1 MTSNKNVY
9 YELFNEKL
17 DELFKDLIIS
27 FPDITEFKRFKSG
40 LTLLRNVDP
49 KSPQAIFNNYVI
61 TKFKE
66 AILSKDDSFFLDND
80 DFGIVSARKDY
91 WIEFINQ
98 LKLLWKTIDND
109 NKDVIWKYLHV
120 LYVLS
125 DKCGNK

>member
-1 MTSNKNVY
+1 MTTNKNVY

-17 DELFKDLIIS
+17 NEFFKDLIVS

-40 LTLLRNVDP
+40 LTLLKNIDI
-49 KSPQAIFNNYVI
+49 KSPQAIFNNYVV

-66 AILSKDDSFFLDND
+66 SILSKDDSFFLDND
-80 DFGIVSARKDY
+80 DFGIVSSRKDY
-91 WIEFINQ
+91 WIEFIEQ

-109 NKDVIWKYLHV
+109 NKDIIWKYLHI

-125 DKCGNK
+125 EKCEN